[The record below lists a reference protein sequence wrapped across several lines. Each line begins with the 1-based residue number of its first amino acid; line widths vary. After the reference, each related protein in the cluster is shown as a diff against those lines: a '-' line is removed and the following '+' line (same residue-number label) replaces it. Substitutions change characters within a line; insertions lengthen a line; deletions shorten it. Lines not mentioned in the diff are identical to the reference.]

1 MAAQDIRAA
10 ERVHARAARGSLA
23 QVTNFDLKKLIV
35 SVPLQKVPPSVGAH
49 CCLASIKL
57 RCSS

>member
-1 MAAQDIRAA
+1 MRAVAALDIRAA

-35 SVPLQKVPPSVGAH
+35 SVPLQEVPSSVGAR
-49 CCLASIKL
+49 CCLAPIL
-57 RCSS
+57 